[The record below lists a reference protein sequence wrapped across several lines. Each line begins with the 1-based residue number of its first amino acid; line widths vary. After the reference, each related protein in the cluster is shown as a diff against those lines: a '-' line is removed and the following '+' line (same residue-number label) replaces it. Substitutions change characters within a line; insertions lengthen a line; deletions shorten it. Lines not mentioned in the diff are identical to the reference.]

1 MENEMQK
8 DIAQNAQN
16 KTGKGLPNQKEDVKN
31 ETVYL
36 YNQG

>member
-8 DIAQNAQN
+8 DVAQNAQN
-16 KTGKGLPNQKEDVKN
+16 ETGKGLTNQKEDVKN